1 MKRSPSLLFGVAF
14 ASVLLD
20 QWTKHWATDHLAFR
34 EPVNVVGEL
43 VRFTYTRNS
52 GIAFGMF
59 AGKSFPFYI
68 FSVVAALAVFWLW
81 SRHPRLPWPRQL
93 SLSLILGGAIGN
105 LIDRVRHGEVVD
117 FILLS
122 WRGHEFPVF
131 NVADM
136 CVTCG
141 VILFALV
148 WTHEPHERTEPALAG
163 ADTARTT
170 SDPERTS
177 GDPALAS
184 ADPALARA
192 RALAPATNEASL
204 GQDAAVG
211 GAGGGGGS
219 PLGPVAGENPEH
231 RPLA

>member
-1 MKRSPSLLFGVAF
+1 
-14 ASVLLD
+14 
-20 QWTKHWATDHLAFR
+20 
-34 EPVNVVGEL
+34 

-81 SRHPRLPWPRQL
+81 SRHPRLPWPRQW
-93 SLSLILGGAIGN
+93 SLALILGGAIGN

-148 WTHEPHERTEPALAG
+148 WTHEPHESAA
-163 ADTARTT
+163 
-170 SDPERTS
+170 
-177 GDPALAS
+177 PALAS
-184 ADPALARA
+184 A
-192 RALAPATNEASL
+192 PATEETIGS
-204 GQDAAVG
+204 QDAAAG
-211 GAGGGGGS
+211 GAGDGS
-219 PLGPVAGENPEH
+219 GSALGPVAGEGPEH
-231 RPLA
+231 RPIP

>member
-1 MKRSPSLLFGVAF
+1 MKRSPALLFGVAF

-20 QWTKHWATDHLAFR
+20 QWTKHWATDNLAFR
-34 EPVNVVGEL
+34 DPVRVIGDL

-68 FSVVAALAVFWLW
+68 FSIVAALAVFWLW
-81 SRHPRLPWPRQL
+81 SRHPKLPWGRQW
-93 SLSLILGGAIGN
+93 SLALILGGAIGN

-141 VILFALV
+141 VLLFALV
-148 WTHEPHERTEPALAG
+148 WTHEPREAPGAGGDLAG
-163 ADTARTT
+163 ATPMLA
-170 SDPERTS
+170 S
-177 GDPALAS
+177 GELAS
-184 ADPALARA
+184 AP
-192 RALAPATNEASL
+192 ALAPAKEES
-204 GQDAAVG
+204 GGKDAGVG
-211 GAGGGGGS
+211 SAGHGSGS
-219 PLGPVAGENPEH
+219 PLGPVAGEGPDH
-231 RPLA
+231 GPVS

>member
-34 EPVNVVGEL
+34 DPVNVVGEL

-52 GIAFGMF
+52 GIAFGLF

-81 SRHPRLPWPRQL
+81 SRHPRLPWPRQW
-93 SLSLILGGAIGN
+93 SLALILGGAIGN
-105 LIDRVRHGEVVD
+105 LIDRVRNGEVVD

-148 WTHEPHERTEPALAG
+148 WTHDPREPAATELAGPELAGAPALAPV
-163 ADTARTT
+163 T
-170 SDPERTS
+170 EE
-177 GDPALAS
+177 
-184 ADPALARA
+184 
-192 RALAPATNEASL
+192 NL
-204 GQDAAVG
+204 GPPHAGVG
-211 GAGGGGGS
+211 GAGDSGGS

-231 RPLA
+231 RSIP

>member
-148 WTHEPHERTEPALAG
+148 WTHEPHERTEPALGG

-192 RALAPATNEASL
+192 RALAPAKNEASL

>member
-1 MKRSPSLLFGVAF
+1 VKRSPTLLFGVAF

-43 VRFTYTRNS
+43 VRLTYTRNS

-81 SRHPRLPWPRQL
+81 SRHERLPWPRQW
-93 SLSLILGGAIGN
+93 SLALILGGAIGN

-148 WTHEPHERTEPALAG
+148 WTHDPHETAEPVLAG
-163 ADTARTT
+163 T
-170 SDPERTS
+170 P
-177 GDPALAS
+177 
-184 ADPALARA
+184 
-192 RALAPATNEASL
+192 ALAPAREESL
-204 GQDAAVG
+204 GPDAAAG
-211 GAGGGGGS
+211 GAGDGS
-219 PLGPVAGENPEH
+219 GSALGPVASENPEH
-231 RPLA
+231 RSVP

>member
-1 MKRSPSLLFGVAF
+1 VKRSPSLLFGVAF

-34 EPVNVVGEL
+34 EPVNVIGEL

-81 SRHPRLPWPRQL
+81 SRHPRLPWPRQW
-93 SLSLILGGAIGN
+93 SLALILGGAIGN

-148 WTHEPHERTEPALAG
+148 WTHEPAAEPAVAG
-163 ADTARTT
+163 NAA
-170 SDPERTS
+170 
-177 GDPALAS
+177 ALTG
-184 ADPALARA
+184 ADPAAS
-192 RALAPATNEASL
+192 EASI
-204 GQDAAVG
+204 GKPDAAVG
-211 GAGGGGGS
+211 GAGDGGGS

-231 RPLA
+231 GSIP

>member
-1 MKRSPSLLFGVAF
+1 VNRSPSLLFGVAF

-81 SRHPRLPWPRQL
+81 SRHPRLPWPRQW
-93 SLSLILGGAIGN
+93 SLALILGGAIGN

-148 WTHEPHERTEPALAG
+148 WTHEPHEAAETPLATAEPALAG
-163 ADTARTT
+163 
-170 SDPERTS
+170 
-177 GDPALAS
+177 GDPAHASANPAPASGSALAS
-184 ADPALARA
+184 APALAPVKEER
-192 RALAPATNEASL
+192 L
-204 GQDAAVG
+204 GQDAG
-211 GAGGGGGS
+211 TGSAGHGSGS
-219 PLGPVAGENPEH
+219 PIGPVAGQGPDH
-231 RPLA
+231 GSVS

>member
-1 MKRSPSLLFGVAF
+1 MKRSPAVLFGVAF

-20 QWTKHWATDHLAFR
+20 QWTKHWATDNLAFR
-34 EPVNVVGEL
+34 DPVNVIGDL

-68 FSVVAALAVFWLW
+68 FSVVAAVAVFWLW
-81 SRHPRLPWPRQL
+81 SRHPRLPLPRQW
-93 SLSLILGGAIGN
+93 SLALILGGAIGN
-105 LIDRVRHGEVVD
+105 LIDRVRNGEVVD

-148 WTHEPHERTEPALAG
+148 WTHEPREATLAG
-163 ADTARTT
+163 A
-170 SDPERTS
+170 
-177 GDPALAS
+177 PADAALTP
-184 ADPALARA
+184 ADPGLAGT
-192 RALAPATNEASL
+192 PADPVLQGTSVPEPVKESL
-204 GQDAAVG
+204 GHDAGAG
-211 GAGGGGGS
+211 GAGHGGGS
-219 PLGPVAGENPEH
+219 PIGPVAGEGPEH
-231 RPLA
+231 GPLP

>member
-1 MKRSPSLLFGVAF
+1 
-14 ASVLLD
+14 
-20 QWTKHWATDHLAFR
+20 
-34 EPVNVVGEL
+34 
-43 VRFTYTRNS
+43 
-52 GIAFGMF
+52 
-59 AGKSFPFYI
+59 
-68 FSVVAALAVFWLW
+68 
-81 SRHPRLPWPRQL
+81 
-93 SLSLILGGAIGN
+93 

-148 WTHEPHERTEPALAG
+148 WTHEPPEAEAAAPAGGAPALAG
-163 ADTARTT
+163 APGA
-170 SDPERTS
+170 
-177 GDPALAS
+177 ALAS
-184 ADPALARA
+184 APALAPDDEGSRG
-192 RALAPATNEASL
+192 R
-204 GQDAAVG
+204 QDPAVG

-231 RPLA
+231 GSIP

>member
-1 MKRSPSLLFGVAF
+1 VAF

-81 SRHPRLPWPRQL
+81 SRHPRLPWPRQW
-93 SLSLILGGAIGN
+93 SLALILGGAIGN

-148 WTHEPHERTEPALAG
+148 WTHEPAEPALAG
-163 ADTARTT
+163 DAA
-170 SDPERTS
+170 
-177 GDPALAS
+177 ALPS
-184 ADPALARA
+184 ADP
-192 RALAPATNEASL
+192 PASEGSL
-204 GQDAAVG
+204 GPQDAAVG
-211 GAGGGGGS
+211 GAGDGGGS

-231 RPLA
+231 RSIP

>member
-81 SRHPRLPWPRQL
+81 SRHPRLPWPRQW
-93 SLSLILGGAIGN
+93 SLALIVGGAIGN

-148 WTHEPHERTEPALAG
+148 WTHEPAESAETAGTAPATDPALA
-163 ADTARTT
+163 ATNPTLASTN
-170 SDPERTS
+170 
-177 GDPALAS
+177 PALAS
-184 ADPALARA
+184 AP
-192 RALAPATNEASL
+192 ALAPAKEESL
-204 GQDAAVG
+204 GRPDAAAG
-211 GAGGGGGS
+211 GAGDGGGS

-231 RPLA
+231 RPIP